1 MKVELLKE
9 IGKHKVGAIVDIEAS
24 IVIHLERDGYLK
36 RVVEVEEVVK
46 TEKKAEAP
54 KEGVNEPI
62 PATEAPKVEA
72 PIKKRGNPNFAKKK

>member
-46 TEKKAEAP
+46 PEPKTEVK
-54 KEGVNEPI
+54 EPI
-62 PATEAPKVEA
+62 IEVKEPISAVEA